1 MLLIRKVWKR
11 VCTVIRPCNLTVFQR
26 SRGPSYWHDGWF
38 LWIKQGWKLLLG
50 ALDSTPLLQDN
61 IRRHPGSTGRTTLI
75 YAAWMLRDARQVWGD
90 AGGAASGHRPGGAGQ
105 EVRYEGRS
113 SGGYTLR
120 HFIIYIYIYILIV
133 TKMKANDAW
142 RVWCGKQRTFECFP
156 PETVRNGPIVE
167 GFWSQNEPWQISG
180 VQNGCRCALRD
191 SDVASDSLAQRVC
204 VCVWMMMMMMMVV
217 DDDGV
222 VRMDP
227 LSVT

>member
-50 ALDSTPLLQDN
+50 ALNSTPLLQDN

-120 HFIIYIYIYILIV
+120 HFIIYIYIYIYINRDKDEGKWRMAYV
-133 TKMKANDAW
+133 MWKAADIWTFSPWNGQKWPHCGGFLKPKWALTDLW
-142 RVWCGKQRTFECFP
+142 RPKW
-156 PETVRNGPIVE
+156 
-167 GFWSQNEPWQISG
+167 
-180 VQNGCRCALRD
+180 L
-191 SDVASDSLAQRVC
+191 
-204 VCVWMMMMMMMVV
+204 
-217 DDDGV
+217 
-222 VRMDP
+222 
-227 LSVT
+227 